1 MKGPIPTKNPDF
13 SLQMAT
19 PKDAQL
25 IVSFIKK
32 LAKYQKMEDLVIST
46 PKSIEKLLKEK
57 LGEAIFGIYKGDII
71 AFAYFHQKSSAFTG
85 RKGLY
90 IDAFF
95 VDDCVRGKGLGKIIF
110 QYLTKYS
117 QDIACE
123 YLEWVCL
130 DWNKPAIEFYEKFG
144 ANCIDNLRVYR
155 LSPEDLSLNVKEFE
169 KN

>member
-1 MKGPIPTKNPDF
+1 MKIPISTQNPDF
-13 SLQMAT
+13 SLQIAT
-19 PKDAQL
+19 PKDANL

-32 LAKYQKMEDLVIST
+32 LAKYQKMEDLITTT
-46 PKSIEKLLKEK
+46 PIRMEKLLKEK
-57 LGEAIFGIYKGDII
+57 LGEAIFGIYQGDII

-117 QDIACE
+117 QDIGCE
-123 YLEWVCL
+123 YLEWACL
-130 DWNKPAIEFYEKFG
+130 DWNKPAIKFYEKLG
-144 ANCIDNLRVYR
+144 ANCIDSLRIYR
-155 LSPEDLSLNVKEFE
+155 LSPEALSLNVKEFE
-169 KN
+169 QN